1 MQWLTRIMVDD
12 NDDVGEDE
20 DDGFHFHFSFGEVS
34 PWS

>member
-1 MQWLTRIMVDD
+1 MVDD
-12 NDDVGEDE
+12 KNDVGEDD

>member
-1 MQWLTRIMVDD
+1 MVDD
-12 NDDVGEDE
+12 KNDVSEDD